1 MRRMLTAIALL
12 IAATPAAYADCK
24 AEVATALERQR
35 KSSGFRME
43 TKMLSPEGGKI
54 NMTVDY
60 VLPDRMRQIVSS
72 TMDPEPVETVVV
84 GNLAW
89 SRRKGEPWTPLNPQ
103 LTHVLVEQMEETLG
117 DDPGT
122 LTDFECLGKQPVEG
136 RDLLAYQGE
145 NDRRRPKGHEQGR
158 QRQAEAAG
166 PSGAHHLRRS
176 HVRACR
182 CAASSRGPT
191 SSSCRFSRRPTATR
205 PTSRSTRRRPR
216 HSSLTP
222 SPTCALAANGRR
234 PRGAACGETVR

>member
-24 AEVATALERQR
+24 SEVATALERQR
-35 KSSGFRME
+35 KSSSFRME

-60 VLPDRMRQIVSS
+60 LLPDRMRQTVSS

-117 DDPGT
+117 DDPGA
-122 LTDFECLGKQPVEG
+122 LTDFECLGKQPVQG

-145 NDRRRPKGHEQGR
+145 NEQPGPKNLSKNQVKLPDRP
-158 QRQAEAAG
+158 
-166 PSGAHHLRRS
+166 
-176 HVRACR
+176 VRVIYVD
-182 CAASSRGPT
+182 PT
-191 SSSCRFSRRPTATR
+191 SGLPQ
-205 PTSRSTRRRPR
+205 RSIFAR
-216 HSSLTP
+216 
-222 SPTCALAANGRR
+222 ANKLEV
-234 PRGAACGETVR
+234 PIFEANYSYPADIKIDAPKPASQ